1 MESELD
7 PRKVDGAGSGG
18 GKLGTKARAGKPVNI
33 MDLDYRERWTDASHL
48 TALGNGWG
56 AMDNRSW
63 GDWEHGQHPMAG
75 EMREEVSLH
84 LENEKPQI
92 PPQSQ

>member
-7 PRKVDGAGSGG
+7 PRKVDGAGSGRG
-18 GKLGTKARAGKPVNI
+18 RLGTKARAGKSVNI

-84 LENEKPQI
+84 PENEKPQI
-92 PPQSQ
+92 PPHSQ